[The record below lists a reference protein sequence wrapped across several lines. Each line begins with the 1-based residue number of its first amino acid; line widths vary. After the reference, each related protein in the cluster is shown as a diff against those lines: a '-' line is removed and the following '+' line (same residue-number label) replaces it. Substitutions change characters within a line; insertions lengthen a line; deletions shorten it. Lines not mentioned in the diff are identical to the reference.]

1 MKPLS
6 RRRRSRG
13 QAVRLVQRHLNGLG
27 FECGPVDGVYGR
39 MTADG
44 VKAYQRSVGL
54 QPDGV
59 VGKHTW
65 SRMFL

>member
-1 MKPLS
+1 M
-6 RRRRSRG
+6 
-13 QAVRLVQRHLNGLG
+13 QRHLNGLG

-39 MTADG
+39 MTVEG
-44 VKAYQRSVGL
+44 VKAYQRHVGL
-54 QPDGV
+54 KPDGV